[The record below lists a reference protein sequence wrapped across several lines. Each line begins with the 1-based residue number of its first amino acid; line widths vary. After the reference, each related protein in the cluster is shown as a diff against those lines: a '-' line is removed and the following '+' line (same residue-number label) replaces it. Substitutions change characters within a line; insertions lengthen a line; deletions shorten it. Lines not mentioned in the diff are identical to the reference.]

1 MSISIFG
8 EVPAQ
13 GRGAGGKPQP
23 PLLRWGAGGAWGRGA
38 GGAGLGGGSQCV
50 VAEAVTSSRVLEDTF
65 HVIIKAKIK
74 DILKPTLKL

>member
-1 MSISIFG
+1 MERSLL
-8 EVPAQ
+8 
-13 GRGAGGKPQP
+13 RGVELGVNHSLPFCAGG
-23 PLLRWGAGGAWGRGA
+23 LGGPGGGGR